1 MGMEGGARR
10 GAGTVLVLGGGG
22 GRGAAQLGILRAL
35 ADWGVRPDACVGT
48 SVGALNA
55 AVAAALPLPE
65 AVDALERIWASPET
79 RAVFRTHPLRIA
91 LNRALRRPW
100 LYSGAAIAELV
111 DFATEMV
118 GVRRFED
125 LRRPLR
131 IIVTDLASGEPV
143 VISKGPLRDPLRA
156 SCAVPLLF
164 PPVQLGDRGY
174 VDGGVTDNC
183 SIATAA
189 GMDPERIVAV
199 DLTAEPAQPRI
210 RRWSELFD
218 RVTSTAL
225 HARVRADFERFSGRV
240 PVTLICPRFAPRL
253 RVTDFGT
260 VREAA
265 RAAMASLLQG
275 LGSREGR
282 LSPGLFYLS
291 LTAGSSGSTG

>member
-1 MGMEGGARR
+1 MRMEAGARR

-100 LYSGAAIAELV
+100 LYSGASIAELV
-111 DFATEMV
+111 DFAMEMV

-125 LRRPLR
+125 LSRPLR

-143 VISKGPLRDPLRA
+143 VISRGPLRDPLRA
-156 SCAVPLLF
+156 SCAVPLVF
-164 PPVQLGDRGY
+164 PPVELGDRDY

-183 SIATAA
+183 SLATAA
-189 GMDPERIVAV
+189 GMAPERIVAV
-199 DLTAEPAQPRI
+199 DLTAEPAQPRV

-275 LGSREGR
+275 LGSRDGR

-291 LTAGSSGSTG
+291 LTASSSGSTG

>member
-1 MGMEGGARR
+1 MSMEGDPRR

-55 AVAAALPLPE
+55 AVTAALPLPE
-65 AVDALERIWASPET
+65 AVDTLERIWASPQT
-79 RAVFRTHPLRIA
+79 GAVFRTHPLRIA
-91 LNRALRRPW
+91 LNRVLRRPW
-100 LYSGAAIAELV
+100 LHSGTPIAELV
-111 DFATEMV
+111 DFSMDLV
-118 GVRRFED
+118 GVRSFED
-125 LRRPLR
+125 LARPLR

-143 VISKGPLRDPLRA
+143 VISHGPLRDPLRA
-156 SCAVPLLF
+156 SCAVPFVF
-164 PPVQLGDRGY
+164 PPVRLGDRSY

-189 GMDPERIVAV
+189 GMEPERIIAV

-225 HARVRADFERFSGRV
+225 HARAVADFERFSGRV
-240 PVTLICPRFAPRL
+240 PVTLICPRFSPRL
-253 RVTDFGT
+253 RVADFT
-260 VREAA
+260 SVRDAA
-265 RAAMASLLQG
+265 RAAMATLLQG
-275 LGSREGR
+275 RGSRDGR
-282 LSPGLFYLS
+282 LSPGLFYLP
-291 LTAGSSGSTG
+291 LMAGDGGSAA